1 MTSRLLNTGS
11 ADFHAQFASAKLVKE
26 LEKKRRDWQK
36 SNEKALRKFNRQ
48 KEIAQTEKAQVLQ
61 QRRQVVQDKRTAK
74 LRRRN
79 ERAQF
84 WPRKVYQVTLS
95 LDTKSSLTP
104 ASSRRGSVESE
115 RTCLDPQRVSLSL
128 TYTTRSAWW
137 TPRYDLSLDTT
148 QKTGR
153 IIYRAESFNTTS
165 ETWTDAKVIISTSR
179 TNFQD
184 LGEPIPQM
192 LPWYVHLDKGQGIDA
207 TNGAL
212 RSNHELQYRFK
223 TRKDLSTYAKRM
235 PSRNTLF
242 GLDLS
247 TPTVSSPMK
256 AIGEVDEDMGFG
268 LFDDGPIQKTIIPN
282 LPPLSEPEPSWSEAG
297 LTTSYDLP
305 SSHTLAPSSTQHRH
319 HIASIPLSNTVF
331 SYIITP
337 KLRAAAFLKV
347 DIRNTSMITILKGS
361 AGITVD
367 GTFLGDTE
375 LPRCNSNESLS
386 LNLGVDP
393 NVVVTYAQPAV
404 KRSQVGVFTKDACG
418 VYRRTCT
425 VTNTRTDR
433 AVEGKVLE
441 QIPMSEDERLRIE
454 VLQPDG
460 LIKEGNAVSSGT
472 PLGERKV
479 SGKGWGHATASLGK
493 DGEIAWAFKIGP
505 GRGARFMLE
514 YAARFPS
521 GETVV
526 AAQVEGS
533 VQEEDEEDEDEDMG
547 FGLFD

>member
-1 MTSRLLNTGS
+1 MTSGLLNTGS
-11 ADFHAQFASAKLVKE
+11 ADLHTQFASAKLVKE
-26 LEKKRRDWQK
+26 IEQKRWTWQK
-36 SNEKALRKFNRQ
+36 TNEKALRKFNQQ
-48 KEIAQTEKAQVLQ
+48 KQVAHTEKAQALQ
-61 QRRQVVQDKRTAK
+61 RRRQVAQDKRWAK

-95 LDTKSSLTP
+95 LDTNPSLTP
-104 ASSRRGSVESE
+104 ASSRRGSVGSE
-115 RTCLDPQRVSLSL
+115 GTCLDPQRVSLSL
-128 TYTTRSAWW
+128 TYTARSAWW

-148 QKTGR
+148 KKTGR
-153 IIYRAESFNTTS
+153 ITYRAESCNTTS
-165 ETWTDAKVIISTSR
+165 ETWKDAKVILSTSR
-179 TNFQD
+179 TIFQD

-192 LPWYVHLDKGQGIDA
+192 LPWYVHLDKGQGKNA

-212 RSNHELQYRFK
+212 RSNHELQYKFK
-223 TRKDLSTYAKRM
+223 SRKDLSTYAKRM

-242 GLDLS
+242 GLDLP
-247 TPTVSSPMK
+247 TPAASSIK
-256 AIGEVDEDMGFG
+256 ATEEADEDMGCG
-268 LFDDGPIQKTIIPN
+268 LFDDSPAQKIIIPS

-297 LTTSYDLP
+297 LTTFYDLP
-305 SSHTLAPSSTQHRH
+305 SLHTLAPSSTQHRH
-319 HIASIPLSNTVF
+319 HVASIPLSNTVF
-331 SYIITP
+331 SYIITA

-361 AGITVD
+361 VGLTVD

-375 LPRCNSNESLS
+375 LPRCSPNESLS

-393 NVVVTYAQPAV
+393 DVVVTYAQPAV

-433 AVEGKVLE
+433 AIEGKVFE
-441 QIPMSEDERLRIE
+441 QIPVSEDERLRIE
-454 VLQPDG
+454 LLQPDG
-460 LIKEGNAVSSGT
+460 LSKEGNAVSSGA
-472 PLGERKV
+472 PLGEGKV
-479 SGKGWGHATASLGK
+479 SGKSWGHATASLGK
-493 DGEIAWAFKIGP
+493 DGEIVWGFKIGP
-505 GRGARFMLE
+505 GKGARFMLE

-533 VQEEDEEDEDEDMG
+533 VQEEDSDEDMG